1 MGKVVTSEGLTEFVQ
16 SGKFTQVPNHKAGNG
31 AAPLETVKGT
41 PTIDVK
47 PLDGAP
53 ALKADKMVNGEP
65 EPLKAVE
72 TDDELTPEEQTLPE
86 KIRKEIQRKNRAV
99 NEKHKAMKEAQE
111 ERDASDR
118 LAEQQ
123 YNERRLAEQRADA
136 AEARAKELEAKFVPK
151 EPELK
156 EPHRGDFTDANGQ
169 IDWDK
174 YTDAKA
180 DYRAKLAIQAERE
193 RLAGEQTEIAR
204 LAQIER
210 LRQNAEATRKKHPD
224 FDEVMTRI
232 HGTAEDKVP
241 AFVLNYIQES
251 ESSAEIAYHLAKNPE
266 VSQKIAKMK
275 PILGI
280 AELGRLEDSLVKP
293 PIAAANAPAAPS
305 VTPRSERGGAPAPI
319 TPLDGEGSGGINT
332 DPSKMTYKELRAYH
346 RDQERE
352 KRKH

>member
-1 MGKVVTSEGLTEFVQ
+1 MGKVVTSEGLTEFVT
-16 SGKFTQVPNHKAGNG
+16 SGKFTHVPNHKAGEK
-31 AAPLETVKGT
+31 APALETVKPI
-41 PTIDVK
+41 PTIEVKAGEAEKPADK
-47 PLDGAP
+47 PLEVAKAP
-53 ALKADKMVNGEP
+53 
-65 EPLKAVE
+65 E
-72 TDDELTPEEQTLPE
+72 TDDELTAEEKALPE
-86 KIRKEIQRKNRAV
+86 KVRKEIQRKNRAV

-123 YNERRLAEQRADA
+123 YNERRLAEQRAEA
-136 AEARAKELEAKFVPK
+136 AEARLKEFETKNAPK

-156 EPHRGDFTDANGQ
+156 EPTRADFMDANGQ

-180 DYRAKLAIQAERE
+180 DYRAKLAVNAERDRLKTE
-193 RLAGEQTEIAR
+193 REQVAQTAR
-204 LAQIER
+204 VAE
-210 LRQNAEATRKKHPD
+210 LRVMADKAREKHPD
-224 FDEVMTRI
+224 FDKVMTNI
-232 HGTAEDKVP
+232 QGTDADKVP

-293 PIAAANAPAAPS
+293 PSAAANAPAATS

-332 DPSKMTYKELRAYH
+332 DPSKMSYKELRAYH

-352 KRKH
+352 RRKR

>member
-1 MGKVVTSEGLTEFVQ
+1 LGKVVTSEGLTEFVQ
-16 SGKFTQVPNHKAGNG
+16 SGKFIKVENHKAGNG

-41 PTIDVK
+41 PTIDLTPAAENAAVK
-47 PLDGAP
+47 PAEKTP
-53 ALKADKMVNGEP
+53 T
-65 EPLKAVE
+65 AVSSEAE
-72 TDDELTPEEQTLPE
+72 TENDLSAEEQALPE
-86 KIRKEIQRKNRAV
+86 KVRKEIQRKNRAV

-136 AEARAKELEAKFVPK
+136 AEARARELEAKANPPPPAAK
-151 EPELK
+151 EPTVDDYK
-156 EPHRGDFTDANGQ
+156 QPDGS
-169 IDWDK
+169 IDWVKFQKD
-174 YTDAKA
+174 TA
-180 DYRAKLAIQAERE
+180 DYTRKQALEDFRKEQAETRAAVERE
-193 RLAGEQTEIAR
+193 
-204 LAQIER
+204 AQIER

-224 FDEVMTRI
+224 FDQVMTRI

-332 DPSKMTYKELRAYH
+332 DPSKMSYKELRAYH